1 MSCVDYLMSK
11 ADDLIFKFYS
21 SGLWAELY
29 SIVNLGLAKSLEVL
43 ITIFKTGHHSPF
55 QTLLQVVRQMRPRQQ
70 EELNWLEVQL
80 LAIKKTTKHIQTHIH
95 THTQTTNKK
104 NQYNMA
110 LKGQNI
116 TFKYMLLSMYKDI
129 KKSQISV
136 FNFKNRH

>member
-1 MSCVDYLMSK
+1 M
-11 ADDLIFKFYS
+11 
-21 SGLWAELY
+21 
-29 SIVNLGLAKSLEVL
+29 AKSLEVL
-43 ITIFKTGHHSPF
+43 ITIFKTGHHSPL
-55 QTLLQVVRQMRPRQQ
+55 QTLLQVVRQMEPRQQ

-80 LAIKKTTKHIQTHIH
+80 LAIKKTTEHIQTHTYIH

-116 TFKYMLLSMYKDI
+116 TFKCMLLSMCKDI

>member
-1 MSCVDYLMSK
+1 MVENYFKCLITDLIMSCVDYLMSK

-80 LAIKKTTKHIQTHIH
+80 LAIKKTTKHIQTHTYIH
-95 THTQTTNKK
+95 THTHTNNKQK
-104 NQYNMA
+104 ESIQY
-110 LKGQNI
+110 G
-116 TFKYMLLSMYKDI
+116 FKRTEY
-129 KKSQISV
+129 
-136 FNFKNRH
+136 NF

>member
-21 SGLWAELY
+21 SGLWGELY

-55 QTLLQVVRQMRPRQQ
+55 QTLLQVVRQMGPRQQ

-80 LAIKKTTKHIQTHIH
+80 LAIKKTTKHTETRTYIH
-95 THTQTTNKK
+95 THTNNKQK
-104 NQYNMA
+104 EPIQY
-110 LKGQNI
+110 G
-116 TFKYMLLSMYKDI
+116 FKRTEY
-129 KKSQISV
+129 
-136 FNFKNRH
+136 NF